1 MLVEAEKREL
11 GGDVACLAVAPVPE
25 GRQRFRFLAAGMFDG
40 TVRVLSLDP
49 DSTLKGLAMQVGAV
63 WPCRGDVCWVRL
75 GRCLGAAVG

>member
-63 WPCRGDVCWVRL
+63 RWGASWARL
-75 GRCLGAAVG
+75 GRCFRAAVG